1 MDLYEEAEYH
11 ERRKAKGGRGKGGR
25 GARQDGAIDDL
36 PANEPPKDGMTRA
49 EFKEWKLTQIELQK
63 VGCWLH
69 GFTLFLRFVL
79 QKGDWSLRQNRKPQP
94 LFFISVHH
102 LVPTVCF

>member
-25 GARQDGAIDDL
+25 GSRQDGAIDDL

-49 EFKEWKLTQIELQK
+49 EFREWKLTQIELQK
-63 VGCWLH
+63 VG
-69 GFTLFLRFVL
+69 
-79 QKGDWSLRQNRKPQP
+79 SMASP
-94 LFFISVHH
+94 LA
-102 LVPTVCF
+102 